1 MSDVRFVGEYRLT
14 KGVTRWLCEQLRGK
28 LQPFLEGPRVL
39 TVEQQVLAALRFY
52 AAGGFQGTAGSD
64 ENIVDENTVDG
75 SEPEVLSQL
84 LRTSGWTS
92 LPTRRDMATLR
103 LLATII
109 GPGIPQGFLM
119 DHQEGLMDHQESLM
133 DHQPILDAPSDCPD
147 GPLDFFDGPSGFLM
161 DHQKGLMDHQEG
173 LMDHQEVVSC
183 ALLPRQPHSSS
194 WSVFEV
200 LDISVGFTRFGENG
214 EISDVHR
221 ALFKNCNP
229 SNVVDFE
236 RRTAYKVSWDGDANA
251 RGGYYDAEILELTGL
266 CILQRAAIGLSSHLD
281 NFSVAVPS

>member
-1 MSDVRFVGEYRLT
+1 MDH
-14 KGVTRWLCEQLRGK
+14 
-28 LQPFLEGPRVL
+28 QPIPDGPL
-39 TVEQQVLAALRFY
+39 DF
-52 AAGGFQGTAGSD
+52 F
-64 ENIVDENTVDG
+64 DG
-75 SEPEVLSQL
+75 PS
-84 LRTSGWTS
+84 
-92 LPTRRDMATLR
+92 
-103 LLATII
+103 
-109 GPGIPQGFLM
+109 GFLM

-161 DHQKGLMDHQEG
+161 DHQEGLMDHQEG
-173 LMDHQEVVSC
+173 LMDHQE
-183 ALLPRQPHSSS
+183 
-194 WSVFEV
+194 
-200 LDISVGFTRFGENG
+200 GFTRFGENG